1 MIKTKMYRT
10 IQNIILGASLV
21 FFLGACQKNKEDH
34 NGHEDA
40 KSESKKE
47 YTCAMHPQIRSD
59 KEGSCPICGMD
70 LVLIDSSDENMDE
83 DMDEHQGHEKS
94 TMAEPAGKGR
104 KESSTHESLG
114 HNKMI
119 PKGRTELKLSF
130 NRQQMIGVK
139 TDKVIMRTLSEV
151 IKAPGRIAFD
161 PELYTA
167 QSEYLEAL
175 RQQRKVRKSPL
186 REIRRSTSEMVRS
199 SKTRLKVL
207 GLGNDDIRAL
217 GKKGR
222 VSDGLIVGTGSENL
236 IYAEVF
242 ESDLS
247 KIKKGQKVKIRAS
260 FIPGKALD
268 GEVIS
273 VDQLIDPKTRSGKVR
288 IKINKTDLS
297 IRPEAFVMA
306 DIFVPLGKHVSVPV
320 EAVFDTGK
328 DIFVFIKKGKGKFE
342 PRVISK
348 IFETVDFVAILKGVD
363 VGDEVVTS
371 ANFMIDS
378 ESRLKSVFKS
388 STQPSGHNH

>member
-1 MIKTKMYRT
+1 MIKTKIHKT

-21 FFLGACQKNKEDH
+21 FFLGACQKNEGAHD
-34 NGHEDA
+34 GHEGA
-40 KSESKKE
+40 KSESKKKE

-70 LVLIDSSDENMDE
+70 LVLIEDSDDDMDDMSDEEMA
-83 DMDEHQGHEKS
+83 EHQGHENLS
-94 TMAEPAGKGR
+94 
-104 KESSTHESLG
+104 
-114 HNKMI
+114 HNKMM
-119 PKGRTELKLSF
+119 PKGRSTLKLSF

-139 TDKVIMRTLSEV
+139 TDKVIKRTLSEV

-199 SKTRLKVL
+199 SRTRLKVL
-207 GLGNDDIRAL
+207 GLGSEEIKAL

-222 VSDGLIVGTGSENL
+222 VSEGLIVGAGAENL

-328 DIFVFIKKGKGKFE
+328 DMFVFIKKGKGTFE
-342 PRVISK
+342 PRVIFK
-348 IFETVDFVAILKGVD
+348 IFETLDFVAILKGVD

-388 STQPSGHNH
+388 STQPFGHNH